1 MEYTAKVRTERLLPA
16 FAGSF
21 AKHLAMFSVRA
32 GVHEVRRDGHTDS
45 GRDVDAVSHPKD
57 GQHDDAPPEGGFVPT
72 GKAFMEKFGKDWSM
86 NLCSLM
92 AYNFLGAI
100 FPLLLGIL
108 AIGAFVLPPSMVH
121 SVGSSLNGAIPSAAN
136 GQNG

>member
-1 MEYTAKVRTERLLPA
+1 MEYTAKVHTNKLLPA

-32 GVHEVRRDGHTDS
+32 GVNEVRRGGHEDS
-45 GRDVDAVSHPKD
+45 GRDIDAVSRPKERHD
-57 GQHDDAPPEGGFVPT
+57 RAGHESQNGQHEKPPEHGFVPT
-72 GKAFMEKFGKDWSM
+72 AKAFMEKFGKDWSM

-108 AIGAFVLPPSMVH
+108 AIGALFLPASMVQEI
-121 SVGSSLNGAIPSAAN
+121 GTQLNG
-136 GQNG
+136 